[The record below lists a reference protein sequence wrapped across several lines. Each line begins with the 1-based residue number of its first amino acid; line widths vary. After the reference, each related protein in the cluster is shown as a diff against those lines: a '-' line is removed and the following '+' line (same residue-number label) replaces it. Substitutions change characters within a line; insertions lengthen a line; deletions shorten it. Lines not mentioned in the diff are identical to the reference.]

1 VARLPS
7 PTVFAAYTF
16 LYTLGLCALAPRA
29 LLHLLTGG
37 KYGTALG
44 ARLGRVPDHLPPCR
58 GAVWLH
64 AVSVGEVH
72 AARGLIP
79 HLRALL
85 PNTPIVLSTTTPT
98 GQAIAQ
104 AASADAVFYMPLDLP
119 SAVRAY
125 VEALEPR
132 ALLLVETEIWPNLL
146 RACHERRVPIAVV
159 NGRLSARSAS
169 RYARL
174 SRLWSAP
181 VSMLDVVC
189 ARTSVEARRF
199 AAIGVNADRVMTTG
213 NLKADAEA
221 LKPPAHL
228 GAALGEA
235 LGLDPN
241 RPLIVAGCTMDHE
254 EEKVLLAFRRVQ
266 ERHPDVSLLIA
277 PRHPERFDEVDALVR
292 NAGFVCRRRTAPSTG
307 PADVLLLDTIGELP
321 AAYGLGDVAFVGGS
335 LVATGGH
342 NLLEPAIQARPVLFG
357 PNTDNF
363 ALLAEQMVRAGGG
376 IRVADAEALAREVGR
391 LLDDDNLRDRTGQF
405 AYEVARRD
413 AAAGMRT
420 ARVLVRRLKSR
431 AS

>member
-1 VARLPS
+1 M
-7 PTVFAAYTF
+7 FAAYTF

-44 ARLGRVPDHLPPCR
+44 ARFGRVPDSLPPCR
-58 GAVWLH
+58 GAIWLH

-79 HLRALL
+79 HLRVLL
-85 PNTPIVLSTTTPT
+85 PGTPIVMSTTTPT
-98 GQAIAQ
+98 GQAIART
-104 AASADAVFYMPLDLP
+104 AGADAVFYMPLDLP
-119 SAVRAY
+119 RAVRAY
-125 VEALEPR
+125 VEALQPR
-132 ALLLVETEIWPNLL
+132 AMLLVETEIWPNLL
-146 RACHERRVPIAVV
+146 RACRDRQVPVAIV
-159 NGRLSARSAS
+159 NGRLSAQSAR

-174 SRLWSAP
+174 RRLWSAP
-181 VSMLDVVC
+181 VTMLSVVC
-189 ARTSVEARRF
+189 ARTSVEAKRF
-199 AAIGVNADRVMTTG
+199 AAIGVSPDRVMTTG

-221 LKPPAHL
+221 LKPPPQL
-228 GAALGEA
+228 GEALGEA
-235 LGLDPN
+235 LEMDPD

-266 ERHPDVSLLIA
+266 ERHPRASLLIA

-292 NAGFVCRRRTAPSTG
+292 NAGFTCRRRTQPPDG
-307 PADVLLLDTIGELP
+307 PVDVLVLDTIGELP

-342 NLLEPAIQARPVLFG
+342 NLLEPAILRRPVLFG

-363 ALLAEQMVRAGGG
+363 ALLAEQMVHAGGA
-376 IRVADAEALAREVGR
+376 IRVTDAEALAREVSR
-391 LLDDDNLRDRTGQF
+391 LLDDHDLRERTGRS

-420 ARVLVRRLKSR
+420 ARVLINELSP
-431 AS
+431 SLS

>member
-1 VARLPS
+1 M
-7 PTVFAAYTF
+7 FAAYTF

-44 ARLGRVPDHLPPCR
+44 ARLGRVPDHLSRCR

-79 HLRALL
+79 HIRVLL
-85 PNTPIVLSTTTPT
+85 PQVPIVLSTTTPT
-98 GQAIAQ
+98 GQAIART
-104 AASADAVFYMPLDLP
+104 AGADAVFYMPLDLP
-119 SAVRAY
+119 HAVRAF
-125 VEALEPR
+125 VEALQPR

-146 RACHERRVPIAVV
+146 RACHRAGVPIAIV
-159 NGRLSARSAS
+159 NGRLSERSAR

-174 SRLWSAP
+174 GRLWSAP
-181 VSMLDVVC
+181 TSMLSAVC
-189 ARTSVEARRF
+189 ARTGTEAKRF
-199 AAIGVNADRVMTTG
+199 AAIGVSPDRIVTSG

-221 LKPPAHL
+221 LKPPPQL
-228 GAALGEA
+228 GTALGEA
-235 LGLDPN
+235 LGLDPE

-254 EEKVLLAFRRVQ
+254 EEKVLRAFRRVQ
-266 ERHPDVSLLIA
+266 ERHPSASLLIA
-277 PRHPERFDEVDALVR
+277 PRHPERFDEVEALVR
-292 NAGFVCRRRTAPSTG
+292 NAGFACRRRTAPSDG
-307 PADVLLLDTIGELP
+307 IADVLVLDTIGELP

-342 NLLEPAIQARPVLFG
+342 NLLEPAIQRRPVLFG

-363 ALLAEQMVRAGGG
+363 ALLAEQMVSAGGG
-376 IRVADAEALAREVGR
+376 VRVTDAEALAREVSL
-391 LLDDDNLRDRTGQF
+391 LLDEPDRRHRAGQA

-420 ARVLVRRLKSR
+420 ARVLVRMLAPST
-431 AS
+431 S

>member
-1 VARLPS
+1 M
-7 PTVFAAYTF
+7 FAAYTF

-44 ARLGRVPDHLPPCR
+44 ARLGQVPDHLPPCR
-58 GAVWLH
+58 GAIWLH

-85 PNTPIVLSTTTPT
+85 PDTPIVLSTTTPT
-98 GQAIAQ
+98 GQAIATG
-104 AASADAVFYMPLDLP
+104 AGADAVFYMPLDLP
-119 SAVRAY
+119 RAVRAY
-125 VEALEPR
+125 VEALQPR

-146 RACHERRVPIAVV
+146 RACRDRQVPVAIV
-159 NGRLSARSAS
+159 NGRLSARSAQ

-174 SRLWSAP
+174 GRLWSAP
-181 VSMLDVVC
+181 MSMLNVVC
-189 ARTSVEARRF
+189 ARTSVEASRF
-199 AAIGVNADRVMTTG
+199 AAIGVSPDRVVTTG

-221 LKPPAHL
+221 LKPPPHL
-228 GAALGEA
+228 EAALGEA
-235 LGLDPN
+235 LHLDPS

-266 ERHPDVSLLIA
+266 ERYPLASLLIA

-292 NAGFVCRRRTAPSTG
+292 NAGFACRRRTAPPSG

-342 NLLEPAIQARPVLFG
+342 NLLEPAIQSRPVLFG

-363 ALLAEQMVRAGGG
+363 ALLADQMVSAGGG
-376 IRVADAEALAREVGR
+376 IRVADAEGLAREVGR
-391 LLDDDNLRDRTGQF
+391 LLGDDDLRNQAGRL

-413 AAAGMRT
+413 AAAGLRT
-420 ARVLVRRLKSR
+420 ARVLVRRLVPR

>member
-1 VARLPS
+1 M
-7 PTVFAAYTF
+7 FAAYTF

-37 KYGTALG
+37 KYATALG
-44 ARLGRVPDHLPPCR
+44 ARLGRVPDRLRPWR
-58 GAVWLH
+58 GALWLH

-79 HLRALL
+79 HLRTLL
-85 PNTPIVLSTTTPT
+85 PDTPIVLSTTTPT

-104 AASADAVFYMPLDLP
+104 TAGADAVFYMPLDMP
-119 SAVRAY
+119 HAVRAY
-125 VEALEPR
+125 VEALQPR

-146 RACHERRVPIAVV
+146 RACRDRCVPVAVV
-159 NGRLSARSAS
+159 NGRLSARSAR

-174 SRLWSAP
+174 RRLWPAP
-181 VSMLDVVC
+181 IDMLDMVC
-189 ARTSVEARRF
+189 ARTSVEANRF
-199 AAIGVNADRVMTTG
+199 AAIGVAPDRVMTTG

-221 LKPPAHL
+221 LKPPPHL

-235 LGLDPN
+235 LELDPD

-266 ERHPDVSLLIA
+266 ERHPHASLLLA

-292 NAGFVCRRRTAPSTG
+292 NAGFTCRRRTAPPNG

-335 LVATGGH
+335 LVPTGGH
-342 NLLEPAIQARPVLFG
+342 NLLEPAIQRRPVLFG

-376 IRVADAEALAREVGR
+376 IRVADAEGLAREISR
-391 LLDDDNLRDRTGQF
+391 LLDDDDLRARTGLS
-405 AYEVARRD
+405 AYGVARRD
-413 AAAGMRT
+413 AAAGIRT
-420 ARVLVRRLKSR
+420 ARVLVRMLKSR
-431 AS
+431 VS

>member
-1 VARLPS
+1 M
-7 PTVFAAYTF
+7 FAAYTF

-44 ARLGRVPDHLPPCR
+44 ARLGRVPDHLPPYR
-58 GAVWLH
+58 GAIWLH

-72 AARGLIP
+72 AARGLMP
-79 HLRALL
+79 HLRTIL
-85 PNTPIVLSTTTPT
+85 PDAPIVLSTTTPT

-104 AASADAVFYMPLDLP
+104 TAGADAVFYMPLDLP
-119 SAVRAY
+119 GAVRAY
-125 VEALEPR
+125 VEAIEPR

-146 RACHERRVPIAVV
+146 RACRDRRVPVAIV
-159 NGRLSARSAS
+159 NGRLSARSAR

-174 SRLWSAP
+174 RRLWSAP

-189 ARTSVEARRF
+189 ARTGVEATHF
-199 AAIGVNADRVMTTG
+199 AAIGVDPERVVTTG

-228 GAALGEA
+228 SAALAQA
-235 LGLDPN
+235 LQLDPD

-254 EEKVLLAFRRVQ
+254 EEKVLRAFRRVR
-266 ERHPDVSLLIA
+266 ERHPRASLLIA
-277 PRHPERFDEVDALVR
+277 PRHPERFAEVDALVR
-292 NAGFVCRRRTAPSTG
+292 NAGFACRRRTAAANG
-307 PADVLLLDTIGELP
+307 PVDVLVLDTIGELP

-342 NLLEPAIQARPVLFG
+342 NLLEPAIQRRPVLFG

-363 ALLAEQMVRAGGG
+363 ALLAEQMVHAGGG
-376 IRVADAEALAREVGR
+376 IRVADAEDLAREISR
-391 LLDDDNLRDRTGQF
+391 LLDDQNLRDQAGRS
-405 AYEVARRD
+405 AYEVARHD

-420 ARVLVRRLKSR
+420 ARVLLRKLSP
-431 AS
+431 SLL